1 MRDIGLL
8 LCALGASSL
17 VLRMMGRQPLVMGVL
32 GPYERPAAI
41 AFIAIGAALLAFVF
55 WKKRKKDAP
64 KAS

>member
-8 LCALGASSL
+8 FLALGASSL
-17 VLRMMGRQPLVMGVL
+17 IFRMIGRQPLIMGTL

-41 AFIAIGAALLAFVF
+41 AFLVIGAALLALGFR
-55 WKKRKKDAP
+55 KRKKDAP